1 MPRDTT
7 NRPSERTKSMKHNL
21 CISVSKKPE
30 DGGIVRCQRR
40 TIRERLLRYLLGEKR
55 GVTVI
60 VPGDT
65 VECVSITELPD
76 GGDIANEP

>member
-1 MPRDTT
+1 
-7 NRPSERTKSMKHNL
+7 MKHNL

-30 DGGIVRCQRR
+30 NDGIVRCQRR
-40 TIRERLLRYLLGEKR
+40 TIREQLLRYLLGEKR

-65 VECVSITELPD
+65 VESVSITELPD
-76 GGDIANEP
+76 GGDVADES

>member
-1 MPRDTT
+1 
-7 NRPSERTKSMKHNL
+7 MKHNL
-21 CISVSKKPE
+21 SISVSKKPM

-55 GVTVI
+55 RVTVI

-76 GGDIANEP
+76 GGDPNEVV

>member
-7 NRPSERTKSMKHNL
+7 NRPSERTESMKHNL

-30 DGGIVRCQRR
+30 NGGIVRCQRR
-40 TIRERLLRYLLGEKR
+40 TIRERLLRCLLGEKR
-55 GVTVI
+55 SVTVI

-65 VECVSITELPD
+65 VECVSITELSD
-76 GGDIANEP
+76 GGDITNET

>member
-1 MPRDTT
+1 
-7 NRPSERTKSMKHNL
+7 MKHNL
-21 CISVSKKPE
+21 CISVSKTPM

-40 TIRERLLRYLLGEKR
+40 TIRERLLRYLLGEKH

-76 GGDIANEP
+76 GGDVADEI

>member
-1 MPRDTT
+1 
-7 NRPSERTKSMKHNL
+7 MKHNL
-21 CISVSKKPE
+21 SISVSKKPI

-40 TIRERLLRYLLGEKR
+40 TIREQLLRYLLGEKR
-55 GVTVI
+55 SVTVI

-76 GGDIANEP
+76 GGDEVI